1 MSEAKQQQLAT
12 LAVHAGQSPDP
23 TTGSRAVPI
32 YQTTSYLFQDA
43 DHAGRLFALKE
54 FGNIYTRI
62 MNPTTDVFEKRV
74 AALEGGAAGLA
85 TASGQAAETLALTT
99 LAAAGD
105 EIVSTTSLYGGTY
118 NLFHYT
124 LPRLGIT
131 VKFVDAD
138 DFDGLRAAINDKT
151 RAVYTETLGNPK
163 LDVVDIEKLA
173 AIAHEHKL
181 PLVIDNTS
189 ASPALVRPIEWGADI
204 VVNSATKFLGGHGT
218 TIGGVIV
225 DAGKFDWA
233 ASGRF
238 KDFTEPDPSYH
249 GLSYTEAFGPLAFIL
264 KARVQGLRD
273 TGAALSPFN
282 AFLLLQGIETLH
294 LRLERHSAER
304 AGRGQASGA
313 ASRRG
318 VGQLSGPGIQP
329 VLTSGRRSIC
339 PPARARWSPLAS
351 RADYEAGKKLIDA
364 LELFSLVANIGDA
377 KSLVIHP
384 ASTTHQQLSVEEQA
398 TTGVTPELVRL
409 SVGIE
414 DIRDILADLDQ
425 AIEAANGHALAG
437 ATETAEPCC
446 TMSIMTEPTRRDRSR
461 RPTEA
466 GILAAHLRRR
476 LCARRAPV
484 AGVRPHAGRRLTLH
498 YAVYGRLNAA
508 RDNAVLVCHALS
520 GSALVGSWWPE
531 IFAPGGGSVAGSRF
545 CDLHQHAGLLLRLD
559 RARFGGPGDGRHLRP
574 GFSAGFDPR
583 QCAGAGQAAGL
594 AGHSPAAAG
603 AGRLDRRHAGPG
615 VGDP

>member
-1 MSEAKQQQLAT
+1 MSEAKQHLAT
-12 LAVHAGQSPDP
+12 LAVHAGQTPDP

-32 YQTTSYLFQDA
+32 YQTTSYAFQDA

-62 MNPTTDVFEKRV
+62 MNPTTDVLEKRV
-74 AALEGGAAGLA
+74 AALEGGVAALA
-85 TASGQAAETLALTT
+85 VASGQAAETLIATT

-138 DFDGLRAAINDKT
+138 DFDALRAAINEKT
-151 RAVYTETLGNPK
+151 RAIYTETLGNPK

-218 TIGGVIV
+218 SIGGVIV
-225 DAGKFDWA
+225 DAGNFDWA

-249 GLSYTEAFGPLAFIL
+249 GLVYTEAFGPLAFIL

-282 AFLLLQGIETLH
+282 AFLILQGIETLH
-294 LRLERHSAER
+294 LRLERHSQNAL
-304 AGRGQASGA
+304 AVAQHLQKHP
-313 ASRRG
+313 G
-318 VGQLSGPGIQP
+318 VAWVNYPG
-329 VLTSGRRSIC
+329 LESSAYH
-339 PPARARWSPLAS
+339 ARAQKYLPNGKGGLLTFGVKGG
-351 RADYEAGKKLIDA
+351 YEEGKKLINS
-364 LELFSLVANIGDA
+364 LKLFSLLANIGDA

-384 ASTTHQQLSVEEQA
+384 ASTTHAQLSVEEQA
-398 TTGVTPELVRL
+398 ATGVTPELVRL

-425 AIEAANGHALAG
+425 AILAANGEKAL
-437 ATETAEPCC
+437 
-446 TMSIMTEPTRRDRSR
+446 
-461 RPTEA
+461 
-466 GILAAHLRRR
+466 
-476 LCARRAPV
+476 
-484 AGVRPHAGRRLTLH
+484 
-498 YAVYGRLNAA
+498 
-508 RDNAVLVCHALS
+508 
-520 GSALVGSWWPE
+520 
-531 IFAPGGGSVAGSRF
+531 
-545 CDLHQHAGLLLRLD
+545 
-559 RARFGGPGDGRHLRP
+559 
-574 GFSAGFDPR
+574 
-583 QCAGAGQAAGL
+583 
-594 AGHSPAAAG
+594 
-603 AGRLDRRHAGPG
+603 
-615 VGDP
+615 

>member
-1 MSEAKQQQLAT
+1 MSDSEQRQLAT

-23 TTGSRAVPI
+23 ATGSRAVPI

-43 DHAGRLFALKE
+43 DHAGRLFALQE

-62 MNPTTDVFEKRV
+62 MNPTTDVLEKRV
-74 AALEGGAAGLA
+74 AALEGGVAALA
-85 TASGQAAETLALTT
+85 TASGQAAETLTVTT
-99 LAAAGD
+99 LAAAGE

-124 LPRLGIT
+124 LPRLGIK
-131 VKFVDAD
+131 VRFVDAD

-163 LDVVDIEKLA
+163 LDVVDIEKMA

-181 PLVIDNTS
+181 PLIIDNTS
-189 ASPALVRPIEWGADI
+189 ASAALVRPIEWGADI

-218 TIGGVIV
+218 SIGGVIV

-238 KDFTEPDPSYH
+238 KEFTEPDPSYH
-249 GLSYTEAFGPLAFIL
+249 GLNYTQAFGPLAFIL

-294 LRLERHSAER
+294 LRMERHSQNAQEV
-304 AGRGQASGA
+304 AKHLQQHP
-313 ASRRG
+313 G
-318 VGQLSGPGIQP
+318 VEWVNYPGLESSP
-329 VLTSGRRSIC
+329 YY
-339 PPARARWSPLAS
+339 ARAQKYLPKGQGALVTFGIKGG
-351 RADYEAGKKLIDA
+351 YEAGKKLINT
-364 LELFSLVANIGDA
+364 LEIFSLLANIGDA

-414 DIRDILADLDQ
+414 DVRDLIADLDK
-425 AIEAANGHALAG
+425 AIEAANGQ
-437 ATETAEPCC
+437 TC
-446 TMSIMTEPTRRDRSR
+446 T
-461 RPTEA
+461 
-466 GILAAHLRRR
+466 
-476 LCARRAPV
+476 
-484 AGVRPHAGRRLTLH
+484 
-498 YAVYGRLNAA
+498 
-508 RDNAVLVCHALS
+508 
-520 GSALVGSWWPE
+520 
-531 IFAPGGGSVAGSRF
+531 
-545 CDLHQHAGLLLRLD
+545 
-559 RARFGGPGDGRHLRP
+559 
-574 GFSAGFDPR
+574 
-583 QCAGAGQAAGL
+583 
-594 AGHSPAAAG
+594 AAAG
-603 AGRLDRRHAGPG
+603 AADVAK
-615 VGDP
+615 